1 MKTIPADRA
10 VLAIPVSMLK
20 CVALDPP
27 FSPAKMS
34 ILAELSY
41 YPGTRFLLQTRSRFW
56 QGVHLNGGART
67 DGPADIWDMSFGQRG
82 GRGLISLTTGNAA
95 IEKKLLAIN
104 PAARLAV
111 GGGPGA

>member
-10 VLAIPVSMLK
+10 VLAIPFSMLK
-20 CVALDPP
+20 RVALDPP

-41 YPGTRFLLQTRSRFW
+41 YPGTRFLLQTKSRFW
-56 QGVHLNGGART
+56 QAARLNGGART

-82 GRGLISLTTGNAA
+82 GPGLSPLTTGKPP
-95 IEKKLLAIN
+95 IEQNTVAMKP
-104 PAARLAV
+104 PA
-111 GGGPGA
+111 